1 MSRGIKI
8 AAGIVLGIVGL
19 VVIAAILAV
28 LFVDLNRF
36 KPQIEQAVQEQTGRT
51 LQIEGDIGWSLYP
64 VLGIELGQTT
74 LSNAPGFGEQPMA
87 SIQQVSVGVSLL
99 PLLGG
104 NLNISELVLQRP
116 QIMLARK
123 ADGTT
128 NWDDLIQKQQEAQPQ
143 EEPQPE
149 QQDSTG
155 QPLQIAIEGV
165 SLTDADILWRDEMN
179 DQQVRIAPLT
189 LSTGPIQPGTPTDLE
204 LVLAVANE
212 NPQVNANLRL
222 TTRVT
227 SAEDLAWVEWQDLA
241 LQLKAQGAA
250 IPAKQATLTF
260 NSSGRIHLQD
270 QTLDMQ
276 RSILAFEVPELE
288 QTMHAKGQLSLSV
301 QGNLEAQ
308 TFSSE
313 DLAFQALV
321 TGPELPGGQA
331 NLDLTTPFSVDLNQQ
346 TLSLP
351 AIAASALGLKLNA
364 KVEGSQI
371 VDNPQLKG
379 ELQLAQF
386 APRVLM
392 ERLNIELPPMNGP
405 NALEKAAFSTQFNAT
420 TSTANL
426 SQLKILFDDS
436 NLNGNAQVKLGDKT
450 DAQFELVMDQ
460 IVVDRYLPP
469 PTEDDDA
476 TPAPA
481 DSGASEQAPGTTA
494 SSAEQPA
501 SDPFAWME
509 TINLN
514 GSIKIGK
521 VLVKDTPLTD
531 VVANIRVQDQVLT
544 LDPALTA
551 FGGRQT
557 AQVQVDARGD
567 TPKTQVKTGLRLG
580 QVESMLRTIMNQP
593 PLEGSGSLDLALS
606 LEGLTLPEIQKSLQ
620 GGGELRIT
628 DGAFNG
634 VDILESIRSS
644 VASLRGKEVKASQ
657 KETELKN
664 FISRFSIEGGALQW
678 NQLDAEAGDVK
689 LNAEGGL
696 NLFSQELDTILNVQV
711 PETLKDKNDFLS
723 ELAGQTIPVQL
734 GGTLTS
740 PKIGLDLQNVIRS
753 QIEQKIDSKVDE
765 KKQELQQK
773 LDDKVQKG
781 LQQLF
786 KR

>member
-74 LSNAPGFGEQPMA
+74 LSNAPGFGKQPMS

-165 SLTDADILWRDEMN
+165 SLTDADILWRDDMN
-179 DQQVRIAPLT
+179 GQQVRIAPLT

-204 LVLAVANE
+204 LVLAIANE

-250 IPAKQATLTF
+250 IPAKQATVTF
-260 NSSGRIHLQD
+260 NSSGRLNLQD
-270 QTLDMQ
+270 QTLDVQ
-276 RSILAFEVPELE
+276 RSVLAFEVPELN
-288 QTMHAKGQLSLSV
+288 QTMHAKGQLSLTV

-331 NLDLTTPFSVDLNQQ
+331 DLNLNTPFAVDLNQQ
-346 TLSLP
+346 TLNLP

-371 VDNPQLKG
+371 LDDPQLQG
-379 ELQLAQF
+379 ELQLSQF

-392 ERLNIELPPMNGP
+392 ERLNIELPAMNGP
-405 NALEKAAFSTQFNAT
+405 DALEKAAFSTQFNAN
-420 TSTANL
+420 TSAASL
-426 SQLKILFDDS
+426 SQLKIMFDDS
-436 NLNGNAQVKLGDKT
+436 NLNGSAQVKLADKT
-450 DAQFELVMDQ
+450 DATFELVMDQ

-469 PTEDDDA
+469 PADEETAPA
-476 TPAPA
+476 TA
-481 DSGASEQAPGTTA
+481 DSGTGGQPAGTTA
-494 SSAEQPA
+494 PSTEPA
-501 SDPFAWME
+501 ATDPFAWME
-509 TINLN
+509 MINLN
-514 GSIKIGK
+514 GSVKIGK
-521 VLVKDTPLTD
+521 VLVKEVPLTD
-531 VVANIRVQDQVLT
+531 VVANIRVQDQILT

-557 AQVQVDARGD
+557 AQVRVDARTD
-567 TPKTQVKTGLRLG
+567 TPKTQVKTGLRVG
-580 QVESMLRTIMNQP
+580 QLETMLRTIMNQP

-606 LEGLTLPEIQKSLQ
+606 LEGLSLAEIEKSLQ
-620 GGGELRIT
+620 GGGELKIT

-634 VDILESIRSS
+634 VNILESIRTNL
-644 VASLRGKEVKASQ
+644 ASLRGKEVKTSQ

-664 FISRFSIEGGALQW
+664 FISKFSIDGGALQW
-678 NQLDAEAGDVK
+678 NQLDAEAGEVQIS
-689 LNAEGGL
+689 AEGGL
-696 NLFSQELDTILNVQV
+696 NLFTQQLDTILNVQV
-711 PETLKDKNDFLS
+711 PENLKDKNDFLS

-734 GGTLTS
+734 AGTLTD
-740 PKIGLDLQNVIRS
+740 PKASLDLKNVIRS
-753 QIEQKIDSKVDE
+753 QIEQKVDSKVEE

>member
-8 AAGIVLGIVGL
+8 AAGILLGIVGL
-19 VVIAAILAV
+19 VVLAAILVV
-28 LFVDLNRF
+28 LFVDLNSF
-36 KPQIEQAVQEQTGRT
+36 KPQIEKAVQEQTGRT

-74 LSNAPGFGEQPMA
+74 LSNAPGFGDQPMA

-99 PLLGG
+99 PLLKG
-104 NLNISELVLQRP
+104 NLNISELVLKRP
-116 QIMLARK
+116 QIMLARNG
-123 ADGTT
+123 DGTT
-128 NWDDLIQKQQEAQPQ
+128 NWDDLIQQQEAAQAQ

-149 QQDSTG
+149 QQDGAG

-165 SLTDADILWRDEMN
+165 SLTDADILWRDDMN
-179 DQQVRIAPLT
+179 GQQVRIAPLT

-204 LVLAVANE
+204 LVLAIANE
-212 NPQVNANLRL
+212 SPQVNANLRL

-250 IPAKQATLTF
+250 IPAKQATVTF
-260 NSSGRIHLQD
+260 NSSGRLNLQD
-270 QTLDMQ
+270 QTLDVQ
-276 RSILAFEVPELE
+276 RSVLAFEVPELN
-288 QTMHAKGQLSLSV
+288 QTMHAKGQLSLTV

-331 NLDLTTPFSVDLNQQ
+331 DLNLNTPFSVDLNQQ
-346 TLSLP
+346 TLNLP

-371 VDNPQLKG
+371 LDDPQLQG
-379 ELQLAQF
+379 ELQLSQF

-392 ERLNIELPPMNGP
+392 ERLNIELPAMNGP
-405 NALEKAAFSTQFNAT
+405 DALEKAAFSTQFNAN
-420 TSTANL
+420 TSAASL
-426 SQLKILFDDS
+426 SQLKIMFDDS
-436 NLNGNAQVKLGDKT
+436 NLNGSAQVKLADKT
-450 DAQFELVMDQ
+450 DARFELAMDQ

-469 PTEDDDA
+469 PADEEAAPA
-476 TPAPA
+476 TA
-481 DSGASEQAPGTTA
+481 DSGTGGQPAGTTA
-494 SSAEQPA
+494 PSTEPA
-501 SDPFAWME
+501 ATDPFAWME
-509 TINLN
+509 MINLN
-514 GSIKIGK
+514 GSVKIGK
-521 VLVKDTPLTD
+521 VLVKEVPLTD
-531 VVANIRVQDQVLT
+531 VVANIRVQDQILT

-557 AQVQVDARGD
+557 VQVRVDARTD
-567 TPKTQVKTGLRLG
+567 TPKTQVKTGLQVG
-580 QVESMLRTIMNQP
+580 QLETMLRTIMNQP

-606 LEGLTLPEIQKSLQ
+606 LEGLSLAEIQNSLT
-620 GGGELRIT
+620 GNGELKIT

-634 VDILESIRSS
+634 VNILDSIRTNL
-644 VASLRGKEVKASQ
+644 ASLRGKEAKTSQ
-657 KETELKN
+657 KETKLRN
-664 FISRFSIEGGALQW
+664 FVSSFSIDGGALQW
-678 NQLDAEAGDVK
+678 NKLDAQAGDVQ
-689 LNAEGGL
+689 LSAEGGL
-696 NLFSQELDTILNVQV
+696 NLFSQQLDTILNVRV
-711 PETLKDKNDFLS
+711 PENLKDKNDFLS

-734 GGTLTS
+734 AGTLTD
-740 PKIGLDLQNVIRS
+740 PKVSLDLKNVIRS
-753 QIEQKIDSKVDE
+753 QIEQKVDSKVEE